1 MTTTRTNRTNQ
12 SSYWGSTRDIYS
24 EDVLL
29 SRWDT
34 TWDLLMRWDTIEDT
48 ILIIEWIN
56 TTRWVRWVVSTDWGN
71 RWAVSDPTRWV
82 RTQPTT
88 SRTDRPSI

>member
-12 SSYWGSTRDIYS
+12 SSYWGSTRDVYT

-34 TWDLLMRWDTIEDT
+34 TWDLLYWGDWIDP
-48 ILIIEWIN
+48 ILVIEWV
-56 TTRWVRWVVSTDWGN
+56 T
-71 RWAVSDPTRWV
+71 PTRWQ

-88 SRTDRPSI
+88 SWTDRPSI